1 MADRKQ
7 IKITLKPPGGK
18 IKITLPADPAP
29 PAKPVETPPAPDAPE
44 TANSV
49 PEATDS
55 NVSSPAPIPPAPTQQ
70 NAESPRKIPALSLR
84 QKPEI
89 EKTVSP
95 DPAQPPPGT
104 EKKTPEQL
112 RQDEAEIEA
121 LRKIR
126 EIEAMSQA
134 TEPSLLERYGLNRR
148 RLFFLLFFIIVF
160 ILLLL
165 YGLTMERGAKVVAEV
180 KDPKGKFGKLLPQ
193 NNELFNEL
201 ISDTPQAGQNNNQPP
216 PGQQNAPP
224 EKKVEPEPPKPPE
237 PPQKS
242 AEETAAEKL
251 RDLVRKK
258 VPEKEIAS
266 QIRELQNGF
275 LQNEPFHLQTV
286 AFLLGTPYHAVCRN
300 EYLRWANENTESY
313 LPNLISGVVL
323 LRGRASIPYL
333 ERAIAAAPNRKQ
345 PYEKLITEY
354 YNLGQFSR
362 AAAVCSNAL
371 RIFPDDPDLR
381 VRRAEIRVDN
391 RESASEVL
399 AELKE
404 ELSRF
409 CPKLTGSA
417 RTVKLLAY
425 LLHARLYPEARVLL
439 DSLAKDPS
447 SRSDWARYE
456 IIYALS
462 CNREAPVPALAYED
476 EATAHLKVLY
486 YVSRRDF
493 DSAVHVGTGNTTSV
507 YPGFWDTFGAWYC
520 KNEGW
525 KVNLV
530 RLEEKFGADPF
541 RGTMLRLWAG
551 RIPLAR
557 AREVLKYVPP
567 REKGVMAFLL
577 SLAAEREGN
586 AIAKRVLEL
595 TCGKSLQVGIYS
607 TLFRRYINQES
618 KQKQELP
625 Q

>member
-7 IKITLKPPGGK
+7 IKITLKPPEGK
-18 IKITLPADPAP
+18 IKISLPAESAPVAQPEETPHVPDTPKPQKESFPAP
-29 PAKPVETPPAPDAPE
+29 APEAKPGNTVK
-44 TANSV
+44 TANG
-49 PEATDS
+49 
-55 NVSSPAPIPPAPTQQ
+55 PPK
-70 NAESPRKIPALSLR
+70 KIPALSLR
-84 QKPEI
+84 HEPEK
-89 EKTVSP
+89 EKAAP
-95 DPAQPPPGT
+95 PAPAETNPGT

-126 EIEAMSQA
+126 EIEAMAQA
-134 TEPSLLERYGLNRR
+134 EESPLLERYGLNRR
-148 RLFFLLFFIIVF
+148 RLLFLLFFIIVF

-180 KDPKGKFGKLLPQ
+180 KNPKGKFGKLLPQ

-201 ISDTPQAGQNNNQPP
+201 VSDDAAQAGQNNNPPP

-224 EKKVEPEPPKPPE
+224 EKKVEPEAPKPPE
-237 PPQKS
+237 PPPKS

-251 RDLVRKK
+251 QDLVRKK

-286 AFLLGTPYHAVCRN
+286 AFLLASPYQAVCRN

-333 ERAIAAAPNRKQ
+333 ERAIAAAPNKK
-345 PYEKLITEY
+345 PSYEKLVTEY
-354 YNLGQFSR
+354 YNLGQFDR

-371 RIFPDDPDLR
+371 RVFPDDPDLR

-391 RESASEVL
+391 REPAAEVL
-399 AELKE
+399 AGLKE
-404 ELSRF
+404 ELARF
-409 CPKLTGSA
+409 CPKLTGTA
-417 RTVKLLAY
+417 RSRKLLPY
-425 LLHARLYPEARVLL
+425 LLHAGLYDEARTML
-439 DSLAKDPS
+439 DTLAKNPAF
-447 SRSDWARYE
+447 RSDWARYE
-456 IIYALS
+456 IVYALS
-462 CNREAPVPALAYED
+462 RNREAPVPALAYED
-476 EATAHLKVLY
+476 EATALLKVLY
-486 YVSRRDF
+486 YVSRKDF
-493 DSAVHVGTGNTTSV
+493 DSALHVGTGNTTSI
-507 YPGFWDTFGAWYC
+507 YPGFWDTFAAWYC

-525 KVNLV
+525 KVNRVL
-530 RLEEKFGADPF
+530 LEEKFASDPF

-551 RIPLAR
+551 RMTLAR